1 MTRTSQAAQDDMSAT
16 APAST
21 NLETMIGFVVEFNE
35 NVQIFE
41 QMFVLFILGVGAL
54 GNVQERFRQLDTLNQ
69 QMGRMQGTISALETR
84 IGNLET
90 NSNGSTPATAD
101 SPTIIRRPVRPASVI
116 AE

>member
-1 MTRTSQAAQDDMSAT
+1 MALPESGTGTSSNVDLGT
-16 APAST
+16 V
-21 NLETMIGFVVEFNE
+21 IGFVAEFNE

-41 QMFVLFILGVGAL
+41 QMFALFILGVAAL
-54 GNVQERFRQLDTLNQ
+54 GNVQERFKQLDTLNQ
-69 QMGRMQGTISALETR
+69 QMGRMQGTMSALETR

-90 NSNGSTPATAD
+90 NSNRATPATAD